1 MNLQWSSTDM
11 EIYGQDLWKQRK
23 LYERRKNIFVS
34 ETVKFLNQKVM
45 FLSIWKLRNF
55 EIFAAI

>member
-1 MNLQWSSTDM
+1 M
-11 EIYGQDLWKQRK
+11 EIYSQDVWKQRK

-34 ETVKFLNQKVM
+34 ETMKFLNQKGI
-45 FLSIWKLRNF
+45 FLSIWKLHNF